1 MPRAIDLATGC
12 RPDWRASLPIL
23 TGAIV
28 VVREVRAEDAESL
41 HEALFV
47 PEIVA
52 ASPLVAPVGDDA
64 AAFGRFIDAAH
75 RDRAAGHRLCFGIV
89 PRGCDIAIGL
99 IEVRAMET
107 AFHRAEW
114 RAAIA
119 PEFWGSG
126 VFGDGAKLV
135 LNFLFGTVGAQRLEA
150 RASVTNVRANGA
162 LLKIGA
168 IREAMLRSSSSRT
181 GRNPDQIL
189 WTILAEDWHSAPPV
203 VIH

>member
-1 MPRAIDLATGC
+1 MPRATDFTSVSC
-12 RPDWRASLPIL
+12 PDWRESLPVL
-23 TGAIV
+23 TGALV
-28 VVREVRAEDAESL
+28 VVRELRPDDAESL

-52 ASPLVAPVGDDA
+52 ASHLVAPLGSDA
-64 AAFGRFIDAAH
+64 VAFAKFIEAAH

-99 IEVRAMET
+99 IEIRAMET

-126 VFGDGAKLV
+126 VFADGAKLV
-135 LNFLFGTVGAQRLEA
+135 LNFLFGTVGARRLEA

-168 IREAMLRSSSSRT
+168 IREAMLRASSSRT

-189 WTILAEDWHSAPPV
+189 WTILAEDWNWAAAG